1 MALSEQQLEAVI
13 DYANNQVKAL
23 VENTDFGNFENDK
36 DTQRLLIA
44 ISRLYDELNVS
55 MTDAIPKAIYE
66 SYVGGLKKAEKLLAN
81 AGMGAVSVGSD
92 GVKSIIQA
100 PIHVEAITNI
110 VSDTLED
117 LSAAIRTAKVYSHKE
132 LDKTIKEVH
141 SEITN
146 GLIAGF
152 TNDQIM
158 KRVGKK
164 FGEKG
169 MTSFVTS
176 DGKHLPLDFYAKT
189 VTRTKMQTAYN
200 HGHLNRYKERKVK
213 HVEVVG
219 NIPTCTQ
226 CAVYRGLIFATESGD
241 EFPHINLHKTFPV
254 HPNCKCNFRPWIK
267 KFKRD
272 GEVQQALEKSKTFD
286 PNKDSRT
293 KSEATKYD
301 ANQKAKAAARQK
313 RLTFIKLNGQLG
325 KDGPQSFKEF
335 KNASKR
341 QYNDW
346 IALSKGLTNK
356 SVQKDNNDVILNSEI
371 SNESETKHM
380 IKRDKITK
388 VMSDKEQKKLIDYA
402 KHTWEPKLDEKEVKA
417 LLDYTGS
424 EYADINDYLMGKI
437 NPSDKSFVDEL
448 EESISNIRSA
458 IDKFSYNGSVI
469 AYRGV
474 SPSEF
479 EFIKLNTK
487 TFSFVDFKSTSIK
500 EVIAKNISKKDKDD
514 KPYIIRFIIPSHA
527 KGAYI
532 ESVTSVPGEYE
543 YLLSDNQ
550 NYIAKEVEHK
560 EYNLIEVEVL

>member
-1 MALSEQQLEAVI
+1 MALSSEQLGTVI

-36 DTQRLLIA
+36 DTQRLFIA
-44 ISRLYDELNVS
+44 ISRLYDELNVA
-55 MTDAIPKAIYE
+55 MTDVIPKAIYD
-66 SYVGGLKKAEKLLAN
+66 SYSKGLKQAEKLLAN
-81 AGMGAVSVGSD
+81 AGMGAVKVGSD
-92 GVKSIIQA
+92 GVQSIVQA

-132 LDKTIKEVH
+132 LDKTIKELH
-141 SEITN
+141 SEIAN
-146 GLIAGF
+146 GMIAGF

-169 MTSFVTS
+169 MTSFITS

-219 NIPTCTQ
+219 NIPTCAQ

-241 EFPHINLHKTFPV
+241 EFPHIDLHKTFPV

-272 GEVQQALEKSKTFD
+272 GEVKQALEKSKTFD
-286 PNKDSRT
+286 PNKDTRT

-313 RLTFIKLNGQLG
+313 RLTFVKLNSQLG
-325 KDGPQSFKEF
+325 KDGPQSFNEF

-346 IALSKGLTNK
+346 IAQSKGLTNK
-356 SVQKDNNDVILNSEI
+356 NVQKVNNDVILNSEI
-371 SNESETKHM
+371 SNERNESIKQPMEENKISEL
-380 IKRDKITK
+380 
-388 VMSDKEQKKLIDYA
+388 KKYA
-402 KHTWEPKLDEKEVKA
+402 ENEWLEN
-417 LLDYTGS
+417 
-424 EYADINDYLMGKI
+424 I
-437 NPSDKSFVDEL
+437 EL
-448 EESISNIRSA
+448 EEAKAITDYTLDKIHNQINGYLRGETKDLSTPLLKSIQLIESGINKFNYNDDVVAYRAVTLDEYNYIISNNSTI
-458 IDKFSYNGSVI
+458 
-469 AYRGV
+469 
-474 SPSEF
+474 EF
-479 EFIKLNTK
+479 L
-487 TFSFVDFKSTSIK
+487 DFKSTSLEIG
-500 EVIAKNISKKDKDD
+500 VAKDISELDENDD
-514 KPYIIRFIIPSHA
+514 WTYLVEFRIRKQAS
-527 KGAYI
+527 GAYI
-532 ESVTSVPGEYE
+532 AQISQKENEIE
-543 YLLSDNQ
+543 YLLNRGQTYRIIDEV
-550 NYIAKEVEHK
+550 YDDKEKFVQLK
-560 EYNLIEVEVL
+560 IEVLGYE